1 MLVRR
6 YHGGWIIVPAFTQ
19 TPVIADVIV
28 TFARSST
35 MSSAWTT
42 AVATTLRPARWPSG
56 PAPALH
62 PARSAAPNFDPSVKH
77 QVSAGFCQQN
87 IESRADR

>member
-1 MLVRR
+1 MLVTR
-6 YHGGWIIVPAFTQ
+6 YHGVWIIVPAFTE

-35 MSSAWTT
+35 MSSAWTPP
-42 AVATTLRPARWPSG
+42 VATTLRPARWPSG

-62 PARSAAPNFDPSVKH
+62 PARSAAPNFDPSVKD
-77 QVSAGFCQQN
+77 QVLAGFCQQN